1 MSRFFIEIKYDGT
14 NYHGWQIQDN
24 ASSVQEEINKAFST
38 ILQEKIEVVGAG
50 RTDAG
55 VHAHQLYAHFD
66 IEKAFDNQKTLFKVN
81 KFLADDISCTA
92 ITKVADDAHARFS
105 PTARTYEY
113 WITPTKNPFL
123 QNKAYYLPYSLNLN
137 LMNEAAQ
144 ELLKHTDFSCFSR
157 SKTDTFTNDC
167 NITFANW
174 ELKNDCLV
182 FTITANRFLRN
193 MVRAIV
199 GTLLEIGQQKI
210 GINELT
216 TIITSKNRGNAGTSA
231 PAHGLYLTEV
241 KYPIGIL
248 NDELLKTKH

>member
-1 MSRFFIEIKYDGT
+1 
-14 NYHGWQIQDN
+14 
-24 ASSVQEEINKAFST
+24 
-38 ILQEKIEVVGAG
+38 
-50 RTDAG
+50 
-55 VHAHQLYAHFD
+55 
-66 IEKAFDNQKTLFKVN
+66 
-81 KFLADDISCTA
+81 
-92 ITKVADDAHARFS
+92 
-105 PTARTYEY
+105 
-113 WITPTKNPFL
+113 
-123 QNKAYYLPYSLNLN
+123 
-137 LMNEAAQ
+137 MNEAAQ

-241 KYPIGIL
+241 KYPIGIFL
-248 NDELLKTKH
+248 SPISNVARSPKIIFMGLVILPPPKLLSLCPATNNALSILWC